1 MSDIVQL
8 LIGKEESIIESGTIS
23 EYLGAGKYR
32 VVLGGG
38 RQLIIRSAVQRFFNN
53 GARVVIN
60 KIRDSRYIIGVTG
73 HTDTATAREVVIN
86 A

>member
-8 LIGKEESIIESGTIS
+8 LIGKEKSIIESGTIE
-23 EYLGAGKYR
+23 EYLGAEKYR

-38 RQLIIRSAVQRFFNN
+38 RRLIIRSAVQRAFNN

-60 KIRDSRYIIGVTG
+60 KVKDSRYIIGTTG

>member
-8 LIGKEESIIESGTIS
+8 LTGSERSIIESGTIE
-23 EYLGAGKYR
+23 EYLGAEKYR

-38 RQLIIRSAVQRFFNN
+38 RRLIIRSAVQRVFNV

-60 KIRDSRYIIGVTG
+60 KIRDSRYIVGTTG
-73 HTDTATAREVVIN
+73 HTDTATAREVIIN